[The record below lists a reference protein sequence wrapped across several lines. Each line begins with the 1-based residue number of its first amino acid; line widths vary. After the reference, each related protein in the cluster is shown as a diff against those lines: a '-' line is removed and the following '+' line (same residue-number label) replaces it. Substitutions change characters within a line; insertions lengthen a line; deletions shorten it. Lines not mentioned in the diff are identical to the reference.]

1 MVYIIR
7 KKLIIKDVENVKNIT
22 CKKVIIKN
30 VKNHYLQKNQ
40 HNLKIFYYYRK
51 IFKELL
57 CREKTIGATL
67 KQIFYIEWD

>member
-7 KKLIIKDVENVKNIT
+7 KKLIIKGFENVKNIT
-22 CKKVIIKN
+22 CKKVIIKNVEN

-67 KQIFYIEWD
+67 K